1 MAFVCLAPSLFISV
15 ITASVEKTI
24 WARNTEKQNSVFS
37 LPFLTLS
44 FWWTDSIS
52 LFACNYLGLAA
63 SAVVIFPEI
72 TSEQRP
78 SVPGLTS
85 DWPSIY
91 LHGTGLNLG
100 RNSLHWCPCAGWDT
114 AALLSQLE
122 VKCNKTI
129 SHCDHW
135 LFNVYFYSLIA
146 IPDSS
151 NIIIHTYPVKS
162 TPCAGALLVLLGW
175 ESWLDEEQSFAAL
188 AGSWEEMSLA
198 GTAECIG
205 CRVV

>member
-15 ITASVEKTI
+15 ITASVEKSI
-24 WARNTEKQNSVFS
+24 WVPGTYWDRMVFLS
-37 LPFLTLS
+37 PFLTLS

-100 RNSLHWCPCAGWDT
+100 WNSLHWCPCDGWDT
-114 AALLSQLE
+114 AALLPQME
-122 VKCNKTI
+122 VQANTFCHTVI
-129 SHCDHW
+129 TEDLMCIFIHW
-135 LFNVYFYSLIA
+135 QCLTDGHA
-146 IPDSS
+146 E
-151 NIIIHTYPVKS
+151 PV
-162 TPCAGALLVLLGW
+162 LLVY
-175 ESWLDEEQSFAAL
+175 
-188 AGSWEEMSLA
+188 
-198 GTAECIG
+198 
-205 CRVV
+205 